1 MVIFYIT
8 HFGFLMAGDQ
18 GQKYNVLDS
27 CHGKRINSWNRTSKQ
42 ACVKWTNVELEEKEQ
57 FRRFQSHSGH
67 RYSTV
72 AKALHFC
79 NLSKQ
84 TVGGKSI
91 ENAERQQ
98 NKQLSM
104 NKYEHAEIW
113 QHWPVNLSQTKP
125 KLIGQSTFRF
135 NKTSFRKTLSPTDLQ
150 NFAKYDIIG
159 ESEGFCQ

>member
-1 MVIFYIT
+1 MSNSKKKSNSEGFNLTRGTDILQLQKLCIFVIC
-8 HFGFLMAGDQ
+8 Q
-18 GQKYNVLDS
+18 
-27 CHGKRINSWNRTSKQ
+27 
-42 ACVKWTNVELEEKEQ
+42 
-57 FRRFQSHSGH
+57 
-67 RYSTV
+67 
-72 AKALHFC
+72 
-79 NLSKQ
+79 KQ